1 MTGSAIAAMAATITP
16 IITALFIF
24 IVIPLLVREIDSP
37 DRIALAESS
46 FNGGWPDQCSHM

>member
-24 IVIPLLVREIDSP
+24 IVIPLQVFGNFKKFMRP
-37 DRIALAESS
+37 VK
-46 FNGGWPDQCSHM
+46 